1 MLAMGLLTMLAALK
15 REESRGAHYRDDFP
29 DRDDVVWKKHI
40 VQHREF
46 GLAEES
52 L

>member
-1 MLAMGLLTMLAALK
+1 MLAALK